1 MSGCAC
7 DNDSDFSTLEGRQ
20 KKVLLSV
27 MLINLLTFFMMVF
40 AAYLSQSSAL
50 LSGTLDNL
58 GDALT
63 YAVSFAVVGAG
74 LLLKARAALFKGV
87 LISLAAGLV
96 AIQILYRCFYLEVP
110 ISETMGIAASLNFL
124 ANLFCL
130 FLLTPFRDDDI
141 NMASVWECSRNDV
154 YEGMAVILAAGA
166 VWVSQSG
173 LPDLLIAVFLLVL
186 FARSAYRICASAL
199 QQMQEVTIALEPN

>member
-40 AAYLSQSSAL
+40 ASYLSQSSAL

-63 YAVSFAVVGAG
+63 FAVCVAVVGAW
-74 LLLKARAALFKGV
+74 L
-87 LISLAAGLV
+87 
-96 AIQILYRCFYLEVP
+96 
-110 ISETMGIAASLNFL
+110 
-124 ANLFCL
+124 
-130 FLLTPFRDDDI
+130 
-141 NMASVWECSRNDV
+141 
-154 YEGMAVILAAGA
+154 
-166 VWVSQSG
+166 
-173 LPDLLIAVFLLVL
+173 
-186 FARSAYRICASAL
+186 
-199 QQMQEVTIALEPN
+199 

>member
-130 FLLTPFRDDDI
+130 FLLTPFRD
-141 NMASVWECSRNDV
+141 E
-154 YEGMAVILAAGA
+154 
-166 VWVSQSG
+166 
-173 LPDLLIAVFLLVL
+173 
-186 FARSAYRICASAL
+186 
-199 QQMQEVTIALEPN
+199 

>member
-40 AAYLSQSSAL
+40 ASYLSQSSAL

-199 QQMQEVTIALEPN
+199 QQMQEATIALEPN

>member
-63 YAVSFAVVGAG
+63 YAVSFAVIGAG

-199 QQMQEVTIALEPN
+199 QQMQEATIALEPN

>member
-20 KKVLLSV
+20 KTVLLSV

-40 AAYLSQSSAL
+40 ASYLSQSSAL

>member
-20 KKVLLSV
+20 KTVLLSV

-40 AAYLSQSSAL
+40 ASYLSQSSAL

-199 QQMQEVTIALEPN
+199 QQMQEATIALEPN

>member
-7 DNDSDFSTLEGRQ
+7 ENESDFSTLEGRQ

-27 MLINLLTFFMMVF
+27 MLINLFTFCMMVF

-50 LSGTLDNL
+50 LSGTLDNM
-58 GDALT
+58 GDALA

-96 AIQILYRCFYLEVP
+96 AMQILYRCFYLEVP
-110 ISETMGIAASLNFL
+110 ISETMGIAACLNFL

-154 YEGMAVILAAGA
+154 YEGIAVILAAGA

-199 QQMQEVTIALEPN
+199 LQIAEANVALDTR

>member
-20 KKVLLSV
+20 KTVLLSV

>member
-40 AAYLSQSSAL
+40 ASYLSQSSAL

-96 AIQILYRCFYLEVP
+96 AIQHLDRCFYLDVP

-199 QQMQEVTIALEPN
+199 QQMQEATIALEPN

>member
-40 AAYLSQSSAL
+40 ASYLSQSSAL

-166 VWVSQSG
+166 VLVSQSG

-199 QQMQEVTIALEPN
+199 QQMQEATIALEPN

>member
-7 DNDSDFSTLEGRQ
+7 ENESDFSSLEGRQ
-20 KKVLLSV
+20 KKVLLTV

-40 AAYLSQSSAL
+40 ASYLSQSSAL

-87 LISLAAGLV
+87 LISLAAVLV

-110 ISETMGIAASLNFL
+110 LSQTMGIAACLNFL

-154 YEGMAVILAAGA
+154 FEGIAVMLTAAA
-166 VWVSQSG
+166 VWVTQSG
-173 LPDLLIAVFLLVL
+173 LPDIVIAIFLLIL
-186 FARSAYRICASAL
+186 FARSAHRISSTAL
-199 QQMQEVTIALEPN
+199 GQIAEANVALNTR